1 MRFSFGV
8 KSRNF
13 SFNVKKFENLSNFEK
28 FGGKM
33 EKVEFI
39 EFLKTN
45 VLSIFTGSEIVGE
58 EVSSPRDALVALGTG
73 GSLLVKFRKEDEV
86 RLVIKRIQPF
96 KNFEVNLVKA
106 ILTELLELYN
116 GELGKGEYFPVL
128 QNHVIEKAIC
138 KSVSETSHETIL
150 KIVTEMSKWGN
161 RTYEG
166 QRALFGFL
174 ICSIKAPKNVNPNL
188 HISKILNENF
198 GAVIAD
204 GMKTCLKIS
213 SDGYLLNYLQVP
225 DARDHDIPAPFDY
238 IDMGNMCTGSRVGVT
253 LSRTGD
259 ILLFHQKSMV
269 FAKKCGVWS
278 RYSHEEIISRIAD
291 KTSEL
296 ADSTRKAIYLSALDV
311 SFARTGGCVVHL
323 DKDQEENVLRHI
335 DVSDILIER
344 YYDIKCNQNLEAL
357 ISASVPEEQLPQKV
371 PYNEFI
377 TQPRCTKTANIINMI
392 NGRKFYELSRKLRQE
407 LLSVDGA
414 TIINNEGDVV
424 AVGAI
429 IMIETGGFSGG
440 RLAASKTLSKYG
452 VSLKISA
459 DGQIQGFKLDRH
471 KQKAVPIFMLG

>member
-1 MRFSFGV
+1 
-8 KSRNF
+8 
-13 SFNVKKFENLSNFEK
+13 
-28 FGGKM
+28 M
-33 EKVEFI
+33 EKTDFV
-39 EFLKTN
+39 EFLKSN

-58 EVSSPRDALVALGTG
+58 EPSSARDALVALGSG
-73 GSLLVKFRKEDEV
+73 GSLLVKFRKNDEE

-106 ILTELLELYN
+106 ILTELLTLYN
-116 GELGKGEYFPVL
+116 GQLGKGEYFPVL
-128 QNHVIEKAIC
+128 QNYIIEKAIC
-138 KSVSETSHETIL
+138 ESVSETSSETIL
-150 KIVTEMSKWGN
+150 KIVSEMTKWGN

-174 ICSIKAPKNVNPNL
+174 ICSVKAPKNVNPNL

-225 DARDHDIPAPFDY
+225 DARDQDIPAPFEY

-291 KTSEL
+291 KTSEQ
-296 ADSTRKAIYLSALDV
+296 ADSTRKSIYLSALDV

-323 DKDQEENVLRHI
+323 DKDQEEAVLRHI
-335 DVSDILIER
+335 DVSDILIEK
-344 YYDIKCNQNLEAL
+344 YYDIKCEQNRGAL
-357 ISASVPEEQLPQKV
+357 ISASVKEEDIPPKI
-371 PYNEFI
+371 PFADFI
-377 TQPRCTKTANIINMI
+377 TTPKCTKTANIINMI

-407 LLSVDGA
+407 LISVDGA
-414 TIINNEGDVV
+414 TIINNDGDVV

-471 KQKAVPIFMLG
+471 KQKTMPIFMLG

>member
-1 MRFSFGV
+1 
-8 KSRNF
+8 
-13 SFNVKKFENLSNFEK
+13 
-28 FGGKM
+28 M
-33 EKVEFI
+33 EKLEFI

-58 EVSSPRDALVALGTG
+58 EPSTPRDALVALGSG
-73 GSLLVKFRKEDEV
+73 GSLLVKFRRNDEF

-106 ILTELLELYN
+106 ILNELLTLYN
-116 GELGKGEYFPVL
+116 GDLGKSEYFPVL

-174 ICSIKAPKNVNPNL
+174 ICSIKAPKNINPNL

-204 GMKTCLKIS
+204 GMRTCLKIS

-296 ADSTRKAIYLSALDV
+296 ADNTRKAVYLSALDV

-323 DKDQEENVLRHI
+323 DKDQEENVLRHV
-335 DVSDILIER
+335 DVSDILIEK
-344 YYDIKCNQNLEAL
+344 YYEIKCNQNLEAL
-357 ISASVPEEQLPQKV
+357 ISASVPEEQLPPPV
-371 PYNEFI
+371 PYAEFI

-414 TIINNEGDVV
+414 TIINNDGDVV

>member
-1 MRFSFGV
+1 
-8 KSRNF
+8 
-13 SFNVKKFENLSNFEK
+13 
-28 FGGKM
+28 M
-33 EKVEFI
+33 EKLEFI

-58 EVSSPRDALVALGTG
+58 EQSTPRDALVALGSG
-73 GSLLVKFRKEDEV
+73 GSLLVKFRKNDEF

-106 ILTELLELYN
+106 ILNELLTLYN
-116 GELGKGEYFPVL
+116 GDLGKSEYFPVL

-174 ICSIKAPKNVNPNL
+174 ICSIKAPKNINPNL

-204 GMKTCLKIS
+204 GMRTCLKIS

-296 ADSTRKAIYLSALDV
+296 ADNTRKAVYLSALDV

-323 DKDQEENVLRHI
+323 DKDQEENVLRHV
-335 DVSDILIER
+335 DVSDILIEK
-344 YYDIKCNQNLEAL
+344 YYEIKCNQNLEAL
-357 ISASVPEEQLPQKV
+357 ISASVSEEQLPTPV
-371 PYNEFI
+371 PYAEFI

>member
-1 MRFSFGV
+1 
-8 KSRNF
+8 
-13 SFNVKKFENLSNFEK
+13 
-28 FGGKM
+28 M
-33 EKVEFI
+33 EKLEFI

-58 EVSSPRDALVALGTG
+58 EPSTPRDALVALGSG
-73 GSLLVKFRKEDEV
+73 GSLLVKFRRNDEF

-106 ILTELLELYN
+106 ILNELLTLYN
-116 GELGKGEYFPVL
+116 GDLGKSEYFPVL

-174 ICSIKAPKNVNPNL
+174 ICSIKAPKNINPNL

-204 GMKTCLKIS
+204 GMRTCLKIS

-296 ADSTRKAIYLSALDV
+296 ADNTRKAVYLSALDV

-323 DKDQEENVLRHI
+323 DKDQEENVLRHV
-335 DVSDILIER
+335 DVSDILIEK
-344 YYDIKCNQNLEAL
+344 YYEIKCNQNLEAL
-357 ISASVPEEQLPQKV
+357 ISASVPEEQLPASV
-371 PYNEFI
+371 PYAEFI

-414 TIINNEGDVV
+414 TIINNDGDVV